1 MAKSETVRVHVESSL
16 KHEAERLFSTLG
28 LSPSEAIAL
37 FYAQVAL
44 HQGLPFSVKIPNA
57 ETREALRQ
65 ARDEEG
71 LAEYSSLDDLKAA
84 HD

>member
-1 MAKSETVRVHVESSL
+1 VESSL

-37 FYAQVAL
+37 FYAQVTL

>member
-1 MAKSETVRVHVESSL
+1 MAKSETIRVQVEPGL

-37 FYAQVAL
+37 FYAQVTL
-44 HQGLPFSVKIPNA
+44 HQGLPFSMKIPNA

-65 ARDEEG
+65 AREEEG
-71 LAEYSSLDDLKAA
+71 LTEYASLDALKAA

>member
-1 MAKSETVRVHVESSL
+1 MVKTETIRVQVEPAL
-16 KHEAERLFSTLG
+16 KHEVERLLSTLG
-28 LSPSEAIAL
+28 LSPSEAIGL

-44 HQGLPFSVKIPNA
+44 HRGLPFNVKIPNS

-65 ARDEEG
+65 AREEEG
-71 LAEYSSLDDLKAA
+71 LTEYAGLDDLKAA

>member
-1 MAKSETVRVHVESSL
+1 MAKSETVRAQVESSL

-37 FYAQVAL
+37 FYAQVTL
-44 HQGLPFSVKIPNA
+44 HQGLPFSAKIPNA

-65 ARDEEG
+65 AREG
-71 LAEYSSLDDLKAA
+71 EDLTECSSLDDLKAA
-84 HD
+84 HE

>member
-1 MAKSETVRVHVESSL
+1 MAKSETIRVQVEPGL

-37 FYAQVAL
+37 FYAQVTL
-44 HQGLPFSVKIPNA
+44 HQGLPFSMKIPNA

-65 ARDEEG
+65 AGEEG
-71 LAEYSSLDDLKAA
+71 ELTEYTSLDALKAA